1 MFSLIKGFWTTCTSK
16 PNYKILIIGTENSG
30 KTTLL
35 NQLKAMSGQKHHA
48 FDRITPT
55 VGLNIGKIE
64 QVGFT
69 VLLWDLGGKDILRPI
84 WRKYYPECFG
94 IVFVIDGSNE
104 DKLEESLTALS
115 DVMKNKDVEGVP
127 ILILVNKKDKPNF
140 FGKEKVQESNHE
152 IVSSKSRSIFIIEVS
167 ALNKVNI
174 DEAFTWLYEAI
185 GDFYAKSLST
195 RAS

>member
-35 NQLKAMSGQKHHA
+35 NQLKAMSGQKYHA

-104 DKLEESLTALS
+104 EKLEESLSALG
-115 DVMKNKDVEGVP
+115 DVMHNKDVEGVP

-152 IVSSKSRSIFIIEVS
+152 IVSSKNRSIFIIEVS

-185 GDFYAKSLST
+185 GDFYAKSLAT
-195 RAS
+195 RA

>member
-35 NQLKAMSGQKHHA
+35 NQLKAMSGQKYHA

-152 IVSSKSRSIFIIEVS
+152 IASSKSRSIFIIEVS